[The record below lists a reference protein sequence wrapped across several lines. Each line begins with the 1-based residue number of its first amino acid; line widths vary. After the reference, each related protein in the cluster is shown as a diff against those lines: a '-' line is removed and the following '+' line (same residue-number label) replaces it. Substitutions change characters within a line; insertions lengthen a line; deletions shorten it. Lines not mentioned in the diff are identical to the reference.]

1 MKPAVLALYCVCTC
15 NCFSPSLFS
24 SSALWYVAIYFV
36 VCQNA
41 HCANSWGPSGEFW
54 VLMHSQNYILQR
66 KGNIDIFHSFML
78 IWFNWDRH
86 VSECENYTSIGQTGG
101 PIRKAMNFIKDEK
114 CKWFQS
120 ELKLSTGLG
129 TNCRGLGLKWGFFVL
144 ASLLFS
150 SSANGHKYGSTAFQP
165 LATLKKTRVT
175 EAGNDLLFMWIVD
188 GSMCHSG
195 LKTSW
200 LYRPLRLPQS

>member
-1 MKPAVLALYCVCTC
+1 
-15 NCFSPSLFS
+15 
-24 SSALWYVAIYFV
+24 
-36 VCQNA
+36 
-41 HCANSWGPSGEFW
+41 
-54 VLMHSQNYILQR
+54 
-66 KGNIDIFHSFML
+66 ML

-86 VSECENYTSIGQTGG
+86 VSECENNTSIGQTGG
-101 PIRKAMNFIKDEK
+101 LFRKAMNFIKAEK

-175 EAGNDLLFMWIVD
+175 EAGSSSAMICFSCGLWMVACVTVALRHLGCTVHWGCLSHKIVVGV
-188 GSMCHSG
+188 GSSLVYQIYPPAIDMLTIVNWNGTCVV
-195 LKTSW
+195 
-200 LYRPLRLPQS
+200 